1 MDRHPPNF
9 MGQPRQSNFH
19 NPIAGP
25 KIAVVGAGLAG
36 LACTYE
42 LKRAGLS
49 ATLYEASDRV
59 GGRCYSLSGFF
70 PGQVVELGGELIDSQ
85 HHTLLHYAREF
96 GLTVEDYA
104 ENLGEGAFYFN
115 QQRYSE
121 ATIIEEYRE
130 LLRSMQSDLQQL
142 STAPTALNHSPID
155 AQLDRLSIQ
164 EYLDRHQAGPLIQS
178 FIRAGYQGEYGL
190 PIEEQTCLHFLL
202 VNQDKDL
209 GQGAFEIF
217 SDERYHIK
225 EGNDRIAHHLA
236 QGIQGQIELGMQLV
250 QLRRNGCNQIVLTF
264 DHAGKTQEVIT
275 DAAVITIPFP
285 VLRHIDLDDS
295 LELPDWKQTMIRSLD
310 SGTQA
315 KLMIGFK
322 ARPWDCLGGSQ
333 AMAHSDLS
341 HHQVSW
347 ETNVMDAQSDRA
359 VLTSLASGHLGAGLQ
374 AHRSQAAAESLLQ
387 NYDRIYSGAGNAADR
402 DHKGQLRAVLQQWS
416 NHPFA
421 MGGYACYRPG
431 QLTAFAEREGEA
443 IHNLFFA
450 GEHTNSFHEWQGFLE
465 GAAISG
471 IQAAKQILQ
480 RCGSLP

>member
-1 MDRHPPNF
+1 MDRPCF
-9 MGQPRQSNFH
+9 MGHPLQSNFH
-19 NPIAGP
+19 DPISGP
-25 KIAVVGAGLAG
+25 KVAVVGAGLAG

-42 LKRAGLS
+42 LKRAGRP
-49 ATLYEASDRV
+49 ATLYEASDRI

-85 HHTLLHYAREF
+85 HHTLLNYAREF

-130 LLRSMQSDLQQL
+130 LLRSMQSDLQQI
-142 STAPTALNHSPID
+142 SPAPTALNHSPLD
-155 AQLDRLSIQ
+155 AQLDGLSIQ

-190 PIEEQTCLHFLL
+190 SIEEQTCLHFLL

-225 EGNDRIAHHLA
+225 EGNDRIAYHLA
-236 QGIQGQIELGMQLV
+236 EGIQGQIELGMQLV
-250 QLRRNGCNQIVLTF
+250 RLSRNGCNQIVLTF
-264 DHAGKTQEVIT
+264 DRAGKTQEVIA

-285 VLRHIDLDDS
+285 VLRHIDLDAS

-315 KLMIGFK
+315 KLMLGFK
-322 ARPWDCLGGSQ
+322 ARPWDGPSGSQ
-333 AMAHSDLS
+333 AMAHSDLA
-341 HHQVSW
+341 HHQMSW
-347 ETNVMDAQSDRA
+347 ETGVSLAQADRA
-359 VLTSLASGHLGAGLQ
+359 VLTSLSSGHLGAGLQ
-374 AHRSQAAAESLLQ
+374 PHRAQAAAEALLE
-387 NYDRIYSGAGNAADR
+387 NYDRIYPGAAQAADR
-402 DHKGQLRAVLQQWS
+402 DHKGQLRAKLQQWS
-416 NHPFA
+416 DQPFA

-480 RCGSLP
+480 RSGLLP